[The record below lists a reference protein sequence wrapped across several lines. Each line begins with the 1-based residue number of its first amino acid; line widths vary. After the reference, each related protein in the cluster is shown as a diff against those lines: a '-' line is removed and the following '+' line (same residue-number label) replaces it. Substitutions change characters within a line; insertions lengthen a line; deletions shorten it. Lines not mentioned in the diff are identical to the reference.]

1 MVLAVRGEAGFKVSE
16 NFKNGGMSGGFVSSL
31 KKFYLDLVVV
41 ILTTDLFSSLSSQN
55 LFYIFYD

>member
-16 NFKNGGMSGGFVSSL
+16 NFKNGCMSGGFVSSL
-31 KKFYLDLVVV
+31 KKIYLDLVVV